1 MLLRALSL
9 GNHAV
14 KKYAVIEWI
23 LMTGGKEP
31 IWHSVTKLT
40 GNFPENTHRSWL
52 LNHRVLTVEKKR
64 DSISRV

>member
-52 LNHRVLTVEKKR
+52 FEPQGSHCREKKGFH
-64 DSISRV
+64 I